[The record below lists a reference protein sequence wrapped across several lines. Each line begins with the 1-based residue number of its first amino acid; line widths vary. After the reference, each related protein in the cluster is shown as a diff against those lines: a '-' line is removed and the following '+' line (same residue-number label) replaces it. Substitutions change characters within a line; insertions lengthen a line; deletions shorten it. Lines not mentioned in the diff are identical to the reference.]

1 MVKGERVWETGGKNT
16 DCAAENSKETV
27 SKKITGGAQV
37 GWHIGQGV
45 IRNNGKKCRKIG
57 SKRKRKTE
65 KRERERERSTV
76 TALWLAASIFPSFAL
91 IAGLSQTNVCSCR
104 AVYFCSQPP
113 RFLWATAAYQLKSTR
128 EMQEASLGELM
139 SHWWLSQMTPLHSW
153 QTVGNI
159 TRVLILSSQ
168 QIHGFRT
175 YFVYLS

>member
-65 KRERERERSTV
+65 KRERERGPQWQRCDWQRAFSPV
-76 TALWLAASIFPSFAL
+76 LPSLLDYLRLMSAP
-91 IAGLSQTNVCSCR
+91 AGLFISVASHPDSSGPLLPISSSLQGRCKRHHSGSLCHTDGFHRWHLS
-104 AVYFCSQPP
+104 
-113 RFLWATAAYQLKSTR
+113 TADRQ
-128 EMQEASLGELM
+128 
-139 SHWWLSQMTPLHSW
+139 
-153 QTVGNI
+153 
-159 TRVLILSSQ
+159 
-168 QIHGFRT
+168 
-175 YFVYLS
+175 